1 MSVEIPKV
9 YDPHQVEDKLYKFW
23 TRKKYFHAVR
33 KNGGEPYVI
42 MIPPPN
48 ITGILHMG
56 HALNNAI
63 QDILIR
69 WKRMDGHNTLWMP
82 GTDHAGIATQ
92 NVVERKLMSEGL
104 TKRELGRDLFLE
116 EVWKWREKYGNTIVS
131 QLKLLG
137 SSLDWD
143 RMRFTMDDG
152 LSKAVQQVFLSLY
165 RDGLIYRGNYI
176 INWCP
181 RCQTALSDEE
191 AEHMELEGNLFY
203 VRYHI
208 EESSDYLVVATTRP
222 ETLLGDVAIA
232 VNQKDERY
240 KKWIGKNVVV
250 PITNRKIPII
260 ADHMVDPEFGTG
272 ALKVTPAHDPVDF
285 QIAQN
290 HDLKPLNVMNDDGTM
305 NEEAGEIYQGM
316 DRFEC
321 REAIVI
327 DLRDRKLLEKV
338 EAHPHSV
345 GHCYRCRT
353 VVEPRLSKQWFVK
366 MKPLA
371 APAIE
376 AVKNGEINFYPKR
389 WTKVYLDWMENIRD
403 WCISRQIWWGHRIP
417 IWYCEDCEFVVDSV
431 EDPKVCP
438 KCQWPKLIQ
447 DEDVLDTWFSSWLWP
462 FSTLGWPDK
471 NKDLDFYYPSNTL
484 TTAQEIIFFWVAR
497 MIMGGYRFMGKK
509 PFSDV
514 YIHGTVRDDSG
525 TKMSKSLGNII
536 DPQDIIKDFGAD
548 ALRFSLI
555 VITAQ
560 GQDVY
565 LSPSKFEIGR
575 NFANKL
581 WNASRFLMMN
591 LQDYDGS
598 KVKDIESRYSLDDTY
613 IVGKLNILKKDVEQ
627 YFGSYRFNDAAR
639 EIYDFFWHHY
649 CDRYI
654 EVAKPSLL
662 GNDEEEKQKTQHV
675 LLHVL
680 INTMK
685 LLHPIMP
692 FITEEIWQS
701 LRKMNLNL
709 KELEEE
715 SIMIAAWPKYEEK
728 KDSQKDID
736 LAESKFDVI
745 KTARNLRLEYDLA
758 NSKEVSFV
766 LKPSNDK
773 ELSLLNQERDSIL
786 RLLRASDLTVDK
798 DFVPSGPTPSGVSQ
812 AGLVY
817 MPLDGLIDIDVE
829 KKRLNSKLEQVQSD
843 LDRVDKKL
851 SNKGFLAKA
860 PVDVVAKEKEKQAE
874 FQEKL
879 EKLKNNLSFLSKN

>member
-9 YDPHQVEDKLYKFW
+9 YDPHKVEEKLYKFW
-23 TRKKYFHAVR
+23 LRKKYFHAVR
-33 KNGGEPYVI
+33 KNGGDPYVI

-56 HALNNAI
+56 HALNNSI
-63 QDILIR
+63 QDILVR
-69 WKRMDGHNTLWMP
+69 WKRMQGFNTLWMP

-116 EVWKWREKYGNTIVS
+116 EIWKWREKYGNTIIS

-137 SSLDWD
+137 SSCDWD
-143 RMRFTMDDG
+143 RTRFTMDEG
-152 LSKAVQQVFLSLY
+152 LSQAVQEVFLSLY

-191 AEHMELEGNLFY
+191 AEHMELGGSLFH

-208 EESSDYLVVATTRP
+208 ENSAEYLIVATTRP
-222 ETLLGDVAIA
+222 ETLLGDVAVA
-232 VNQKDERY
+232 VNPKDKRY
-240 KKWIGKNVVV
+240 KHMIGKNVVV
-250 PITNRKIPII
+250 PIVDRKIPVI
-260 ADHMVDPEFGTG
+260 ADTMVDPEFGTG
-272 ALKVTPAHDPVDF
+272 ALKVTPAHDPIDF
-285 QIAQN
+285 QIAQT
-290 HDLKPLNVMNDDGTM
+290 HELKPINVMNDDGTM

-321 REAIVI
+321 REAITI

-338 EAHPHSV
+338 ESHEHSV

-371 APAIE
+371 KPAIE
-376 AVKNGEINFYPKR
+376 AVKTGEINFYPKR
-389 WTKVYLDWMENIRD
+389 WTKVYLEWMENIRD

-417 IWYCEDCEFVVDSV
+417 IWYCEDCSFVVDSV
-431 EDPKVCP
+431 EDPKICP
-438 KCQWPKLIQ
+438 SCSWPKLRQ

-462 FSTLGWPDK
+462 FSTLGWPQK
-471 NKDLDFYYPSNTL
+471 NKDIDFYYPSSTL

-497 MIMGGYRFMGKK
+497 MVMAGYKFVGKK

-575 NFANKL
+575 NFANKV

-591 LQDYDGS
+591 LQDYDYK
-598 KVKDIESRYSLDDTY
+598 KVKKIEESYNLDDLY
-613 IVGKLNILKKDVEQ
+613 IIGKLNLLKKEVAE
-627 YFGSYRFNDAAR
+627 FLAVYRFNDAAR
-639 EIYDFFWHHY
+639 EIYDFFWHHF

-654 EVAKPSLL
+654 EVAKPHLT
-662 GNDEEEKQKTQHV
+662 GADEQEKLKTQHV
-675 LLHVL
+675 LIQVL
-680 INTMK
+680 VNTLK

-692 FITEEIWQS
+692 FLTEEIWQS
-701 LRKMNLNL
+701 LRKL
-709 KELEEE
+709 KLGVPELEEE
-715 SIMIAAWPKYEEK
+715 SIMIAAWPEYR
-728 KDSQKDID
+728 KDEVHAKDIEK
-736 LAESKFDVI
+736 AESKFDVV
-745 KTARNLRLEYDLA
+745 KTGRNLRTEYDIA
-758 NSKEVSFV
+758 PSKEVSFV
-766 LKPSNDK
+766 LKPSTAEEK
-773 ELSLLNQERDSIL
+773 TLLNAERKSMM
-786 RLLRASDLTVDK
+786 RLLRASELTVDK
-798 DFVPSGPTPSGVSQ
+798 DFVPTGPTPSGMSQ

-817 MPLDGLIDIDVE
+817 MPLDGLIDIATE
-829 KKRLNSKLEQVQSD
+829 KKRLDSKLDQIQSD
-843 LDRVDKKL
+843 LERVEKKL

-860 PVDVVAKEKEKQAE
+860 PKEVVEKEKEKKAE
-874 FQEKL
+874 LQEKL
-879 EKLKNNLSFLSKN
+879 EKIKHNLSFLSKN